1 MRCFYAFRVVVHRIR
16 RLWRVLLYSTNRAGL
31 EARREVADWFT
42 VVLCRARY
50 IHHRQ
55 RRGGRIQS
63 CLTPAIT
70 DKPYPRRLMRN
81 SDYPRRPVCRRSKSG
96 VLSGVA
102 TGLLFLS
109 LSLPALAGPRE
120 QAKRIHDRLTGVP
133 PTQDVLDDMEAEI
146 RSRNPLGA
154 ALIAIDGPDNPSAP
168 NFYNVTLK
176 NFVTPWT
183 NREQSVFAP
192 LNDYTATVI
201 GMVRDEVP
209 FNQVLSADI
218 LYVGNGPGV
227 RPYSPASNVHYV
239 DLETLGIDLS
249 NPANLSRVSQSAVT
263 GIPSAA
269 TAGVVTSR
277 AASEAFF
284 IAGTNR
290 AMFRFTFMNHLC
302 NDLEQ
307 VKDTTRTADRI
318 RQDVSRSPGG
328 DSRIFLNSC
337 VGCHA
342 GMDPMAQAYAHY
354 DYDETLGRLVYT
366 PGQVQPKYLINAD
379 NFKYGYVTP
388 DDAWD
393 NYWRSGPNAIL
404 GWNSGLPGR
413 GNGAK
418 SLGEELAA
426 SDAFATCQV
435 SKAFRNVCL
444 RDPTQTQL
452 DSLTAVFKAGY
463 VLKHVFAE
471 AAVQC
476 MGD

>member
-1 MRCFYAFRVVVHRIR
+1 L
-16 RLWRVLLYSTNRAGL
+16 RL
-31 EARREVADWFT
+31 
-42 VVLCRARY
+42 
-50 IHHRQ
+50 
-55 RRGGRIQS
+55 
-63 CLTPAIT
+63 
-70 DKPYPRRLMRN
+70 
-81 SDYPRRPVCRRSKSG
+81 
-96 VLSGVA
+96 A
-102 TGLLFLS
+102 TGFLCLLLG
-109 LSLPALAGPRE
+109 LPVLAGPRE

-133 PTQDVLDDMEAEI
+133 PTQDVLDSMENEV
-146 RSRNPLGA
+146 RDGDPVGA
-154 ALIAIDGPDNPSAP
+154 ALIAIDGPDNANAA

-176 NFVTPWT
+176 NFATPWT

-218 LYVGNGPGV
+218 LYVGNDAISGV
-227 RPYSPASNVHYV
+227 APYSPTSNAHYA
-239 DLETLGIDLS
+239 DLETLGVDLS
-249 NPANLSRVSQSAVT
+249 DPGHLFRVSQSAMT
-263 GIPSAA
+263 GIPAAA
-269 TAGVVTSR
+269 TAGVMTSR

-290 AMFRFTFMNHLC
+290 AMFRFTLMNHLC

-342 GMDPMAQAYAHY
+342 GMDPMAQAYAYY
-354 DYDETLGRLVYT
+354 DFDEALGRLVYT

-404 GWNSGLPGR
+404 GWERSLPGN

-435 SKAFRNVCL
+435 TKVFRNVCL
-444 RDPTQTQL
+444 RDPSQTQL
-452 DSLTAVFKAGY
+452 DSLTAAFKAGY